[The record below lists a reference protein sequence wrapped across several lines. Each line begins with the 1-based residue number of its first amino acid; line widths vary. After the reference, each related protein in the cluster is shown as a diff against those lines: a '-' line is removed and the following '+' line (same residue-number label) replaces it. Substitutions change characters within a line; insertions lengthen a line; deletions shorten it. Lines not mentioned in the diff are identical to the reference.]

1 MSDDPLGKKIFFLCP
16 SAVIQNTIVQ
26 ELIQQEFEIY
36 VVKDPSVMLR
46 GLKKYPGS
54 VVFVNL
60 NEGMDIPKW
69 EGWVRSV
76 LGSQEAG
83 ASIGIL
89 TGTGDEELQK
99 KYVTEIKVQC
109 GFTVIKSDVN
119 PAIRQIMESLR
130 LVNAKGR
137 RKYLRAILETGATIN
152 LPVNGTFVNGVIKDI
167 STVGFSCVL
176 DQNPVL
182 NKNTLFQD
190 IQVKLQSQL
199 LKVEG
204 IVFGSRQDENG
215 NSCYVILFTQRVDP
229 DTRARIRRYIQQC
242 YQAKM
247 DEELK

>member
-1 MSDDPLGKKIFFLCP
+1 MMSDESLGKKVFFLCP

-26 ELIQQEFEIY
+26 ELIQQEFEVY
-36 VVKDPSVMLR
+36 VVKDPPVMLK

-54 VVFVNL
+54 VIFVNL
-60 NEGMDIPKW
+60 NEGLDIPRW

-76 LGSQEAG
+76 LGSKEA
-83 ASIGIL
+83 SVGIL
-89 TGTGDEELQK
+89 TGIGDEELQK
-99 KYVTEIKVQC
+99 KYVTEMGVQC

-119 PAIRQIMESLR
+119 PAIRQILENLYR
-130 LVNAKGR
+130 VNAKGR
-137 RKYLRAILETGATIN
+137 RKYLRAALETGATIN
-152 LPVNGTFVNGVIKDI
+152 LPMNGAFINGIIKDI

-176 DQNPVL
+176 DQNPVIA
-182 NKNTLFQD
+182 KNILFQD

-204 IVFGSRQDENG
+204 IVFGARQDENG
-215 NSCYVILFTQRVDP
+215 NYCYVILFTQRVDP
-229 DTRARIRRYIQQC
+229 DTRARIRRYIQQH